1 MSWRALVVALA
12 LCGAVS
18 AAQAADQSV
27 PAPAQYGS
35 AYFPQSVYWSGF
47 YVGLNAGGAFASGPY
62 TDPFDG
68 LSTNPTS
75 ATVIGGGQFGANWQ
89 LDSVVVGFE
98 VDGDGMGVYGTQTDA
113 AGDTHLLRASWL
125 STLTA
130 RVGYAF
136 NTWLFYVKGG
146 FAAGNERDTLV
157 TAAGARFNT
166 STATPFGW
174 TVGAGIEYGL
184 THNWSARL
192 EYDFIDLSNSNLT
205 LTGLAGSS
213 PLSVNYTL
221 QRFLLGVNYH
231 L

>member
-12 LCGAVS
+12 LCGAVA

-27 PAPAQYGS
+27 SAPARYGS
-35 AYFPQSVYWSGF
+35 AYFPESVYWSGF
-47 YVGLNAGGAFASGPY
+47 YVGLNAGGVIAAAPW

-68 LSTNPTS
+68 TS
-75 ATVIGGGQFGANWQ
+75 GKVVTGNIIGGGQAGANWQ

-98 VDGDGMGVYGTQTDA
+98 VDIDGMGVRGTTTNG
-113 AGDTHLLRASWL
+113 AGDSYLLRESWL
-125 STLTA
+125 STVTG

-146 FAAGNERDTLV
+146 FAAGNERGTL
-157 TAAGARFNT
+157 TSAAGARFNT
-166 STATPFGW
+166 STVTPIGW

-184 THNWSARL
+184 THKWSARL
-192 EYDFIDLSNSNLT
+192 EYDFVDLSDSSLR
-205 LTGLAGSS
+205 LAGPTGSS
-213 PLSVNYTL
+213 PFSVNYAL